1 MEHNTEFVVYVLIYV
16 YTQNIGMMKPYNGQI
31 KVWNGELTYWSYII
45 ADIDRS
51 IFVLFTVSNK
61 HPAPLHICFMG

>member
-16 YTQNIGMMKPYNGQI
+16 YTQNIGMMKPYNGQL

-45 ADIDRS
+45 ADIDQES
-51 IFVLFTVSNK
+51 VVV
-61 HPAPLHICFMG
+61 